1 MLSLIKQVSIVLL
14 RLSFSEFLVTKCV
27 SLNDELC
34 LVRPTHID
42 LNPTFTI
49 SLDKCNE
56 SCNVLSPKVC
66 VLKKKTQMYIMIKN
80 EIFKMITNSN
90 EAKTV
95 TKHISCDFK
104 CRFNSATCNSNQKW
118 NNKT

>member
-14 RLSFSEFLVTKCV
+14 RLSFSE
-27 SLNDELC
+27 ELC

-66 VLKKKTQMYIMIKN
+66 VLKKKTQMYIMIIK
-80 EIFKMITNSN
+80 
-90 EAKTV
+90 
-95 TKHISCDFK
+95 
-104 CRFNSATCNSNQKW
+104 
-118 NNKT
+118 

>member
-27 SLNDELC
+27 SLNDELS

-66 VLKKKTQMYIMIKN
+66 VLKKKNPNVYN
-80 EIFKMITNSN
+80 DNKM
-90 EAKTV
+90 KYL
-95 TKHISCDFK
+95 K
-104 CRFNSATCNSNQKW
+104 
-118 NNKT
+118 

>member
-27 SLNDELC
+27 SLNDELS

-66 VLKKKTQMYIMIKN
+66 VLKKKNPNVYNDK
-80 EIFKMITNSN
+80 K
-90 EAKTV
+90 
-95 TKHISCDFK
+95 
-104 CRFNSATCNSNQKW
+104 
-118 NNKT
+118 